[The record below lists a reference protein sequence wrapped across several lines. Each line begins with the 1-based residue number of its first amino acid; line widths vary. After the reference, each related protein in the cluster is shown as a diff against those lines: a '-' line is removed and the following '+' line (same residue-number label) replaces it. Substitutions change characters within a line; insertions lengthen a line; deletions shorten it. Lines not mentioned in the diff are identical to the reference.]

1 MNLGDSVTMDMA
13 ATPERVWELV
23 ADVTRIGELSPE
35 AFEAEWLHGAT
46 RPVLGATFRRP
57 VRRNGIGPVYWSS
70 CRVTACEPGR
80 SFGFEVFGPKH
91 MVLNTWRYD
100 IEPTATGSRVS
111 ESFQLSGMP
120 ATRIYWFL
128 LGRWRGRTNRR
139 GMTQTLTRA
148 AEILDA

>member
-13 ATPERVWELV
+13 TTPEHVWELL
-23 ADVTRIGELSPE
+23 ADITRIGELSPE
-35 AFEAEWLHGAT
+35 TFEGEWRGGAT
-46 RPVLGATFRRP
+46 GPVLGARFRGH
-57 VRRNGIGPVYWSS
+57 VRRNGVGPVYWSN

-91 MVLNTWRYD
+91 MVLNTWRHD
-100 IEPTATGSRVS
+100 IEPTATGSWVS

-148 AEILDA
+148 KEILDA